1 MAYYDLRDLKNPILE
16 VQRLLRNIDRYE
28 NGVSRIK
35 PDGIYGSDTQKL
47 VRDFQEKYGLSPTG
61 EVDYET
67 WNLLHSIE
75 EAVKDAKKIAR
86 AVHIFPMYENYEI
99 LPNAKDDSL
108 FVIQYMLNQILNDH
122 DDIEKLE
129 LTGIYDKATQDAIKV
144 LERKSLNDHAGKI
157 DANTFNLIADEYE
170 RLNSRYF

>member
-16 VQRLLRNIDRYE
+16 VQRLLRNIDEYE
-28 NGVSRIK
+28 NGISRVK
-35 PDGIYGSDTQKL
+35 PDGIYGEDTRSL
-47 VRDFQEKYGLSPTG
+47 VINFQEKYGLMPTG

-67 WNLLHSIE
+67 WNLLHAID
-75 EAVKDAKKIAR
+75 EARGDAEKIAR
-86 AVHIFPMYENYEI
+86 AVHIFPMYDKYEI
-99 LPNAKDDSL
+99 PPDAKDDSL
-108 FVIQYMLNQILNDH
+108 YVIQYMINQISNDH

-129 LTGIYDKATQDAIKV
+129 LTGIYDLPTQNAIKV
-144 LERKSLNDHAGKI
+144 LKRKSLNDQSLKI

>member
-1 MAYYDLRDLKNPILE
+1 
-16 VQRLLRNIDRYE
+16 
-28 NGVSRIK
+28 
-35 PDGIYGSDTQKL
+35 
-47 VRDFQEKYGLSPTG
+47 
-61 EVDYET
+61 
-67 WNLLHSIE
+67 
-75 EAVKDAKKIAR
+75 
-86 AVHIFPMYENYEI
+86 MYENYEI

-129 LTGIYDKATQDAIKV
+129 FTGIYDKATQDAIKV

>member
-16 VQRLLRNIDRYE
+16 VQRLLRSIDRYE

-47 VRDFQEKYGLSPTG
+47 VGDFQEKYGLSPTG

-75 EAVKDAKKIAR
+75 EAVKDAEKIAR